1 MHLRRMAGERA
12 AWTAWGLAAAFYV
25 VALFH
30 RMSLGVASLDATER
44 FHLAPGTIATL
55 SALQLGLYLGMT
67 IPAGVATDRI
77 GPRRALALGLAAMAI
92 GEITFGLATSAPL
105 ALGGRA
111 LVGAGDAFIFL
122 SVLRI
127 AQNWFPASRYA
138 LLACLTGLAGAV
150 GQLGTTI
157 PLGLSLDGIGW
168 TATFVGSGLLT
179 AGLAVACIALLR
191 DRPAGAPNPG
201 AAGAPPRDGIL
212 RTLRACWARPA
223 TRRTFWL
230 HFGLMGPFVAIT
242 ALWGYPYL
250 VESQGLPPGTA
261 RAWLL
266 LAVVMF
272 GASAPAM
279 GLIASRTSRERV
291 GAMLFGL
298 ALALTGLWALTL
310 LWPAGA
316 PPHALILTTLAMTG
330 VCGGAS
336 MLSFDF
342 ARAGNPA
349 REGGTATG
357 LANTGGFSAAV
368 IAQLAVGRVL
378 AMSPADG
385 LQTALLPLL
394 ALMIVGCVQIARHA
408 RIARRTAYAPPTAT
422 IATPAARIATP
433 TT

>member
-12 AWTAWGLAAAFYV
+12 AWLAWGLAAAFYV

-30 RMSLGVASLDATER
+30 RMSLGVASLDATAR
-44 FHLAPGTIATL
+44 FDLAPGTIATL

-67 IPAGVATDRI
+67 IPAGLATDRI
-77 GPRRALALGLAAMAI
+77 GPRRALALGLAAMAV
-92 GEITFGLATSAPL
+92 GEITFGLATAAPL

-150 GQLGTTI
+150 GQLGTTV

-179 AGLAVACIALLR
+179 AGLAIACIALLR
-191 DRPAGAPNPG
+191 DRPAGAPAPAGG
-201 AAGAPPRDGIL
+201 AARAGIG

-223 TRRTFWL
+223 TRRTYWL

-250 VESQGLPPGTA
+250 VESQGVAPGAA
-261 RAWLL
+261 RAWLML
-266 LAVVMF
+266 SVVMF
-272 GASAPAM
+272 GLSAPAM
-279 GLIASRTSRERV
+279 GLVAARTSRERV
-291 GAMLFGL
+291 GAMLLGL
-298 ALALTGLWALTL
+298 ALGLTGLWALTL
-310 LWPAGA
+310 LWPSGA

-349 REGGTATG
+349 SEGGTATG

-368 IAQLAVGRVL
+368 IAQLAVGQAL
-378 AMSPADG
+378 GMAPADG

-394 ALMIVGCVQIARHA
+394 GLMIVGCVQIARHA
-408 RIARRTAYAPPTAT
+408 RIARRVAYAPPSAT
-422 IATPAARIATP
+422 IATPAASIATP

>member
-1 MHLRRMAGERA
+1 MAGERA
-12 AWTAWGLAAAFYV
+12 AWAAWGLAAAFYV

-30 RMSLGVASLDATER
+30 RMSLGVASLDATAR
-44 FHLAPGTIATL
+44 FDLAPGTIATL
-55 SALQLGLYLGMT
+55 SALQLGLYLAMT

-77 GPRRALALGLAAMAI
+77 GPRRALALGLAAMAA
-92 GEITFGLATSAPL
+92 GEIAFGLATSAPL

-122 SVLRI
+122 SVLRV

-138 LLACLTGLAGAV
+138 LLASLTGLAGAL

-157 PLGLSLDGIGW
+157 PLGLSLEGIGW
-168 TATFVGSGLLT
+168 SATFVGSGLLT
-179 AGLAVACIALLR
+179 AGLAVACLALLR
-191 DRPAGAPNPG
+191 DRPAGAP
-201 AAGAPPRDGIL
+201 AADAARRAGIG

-250 VESQGLPPGTA
+250 VESQGVAPGTA

-266 LAVVMF
+266 LTVVMF
-272 GASAPAM
+272 GAAAPLM
-279 GLIASRTSRERV
+279 GLVASRTSRERV
-291 GAMLFGL
+291 GALMLGQV
-298 ALALTGLWALTL
+298 AALTGLWAPAL

-316 PPHALILTTLAMTG
+316 PPHALLVAALAMTG
-330 VCGGAS
+330 VCGGAA

-349 REGGTATG
+349 GEGGTATG

-394 ALMIVGCVQIARHA
+394 GLMILGCVQIARHG
-408 RIARRTAYAPPTAT
+408 RRARRLVYAPPSAT
-422 IATPAARIATP
+422 MPTPAARIATP

>member
-12 AWTAWGLAAAFYV
+12 AWLAWGLAAAFYV

-30 RMSLGVASLDATER
+30 RMSLGVASLDATAR
-44 FHLAPGTIATL
+44 FDLAPGTIATL

-67 IPAGVATDRI
+67 IPAGLATDRI
-77 GPRRALALGLAAMAI
+77 GPRRALALGLAAMAV
-92 GEITFGLATSAPL
+92 GEITFGLATAAPL

-191 DRPAGAPNPG
+191 DRPAGAPAP
-201 AAGAPPRDGIL
+201 APRSARAGIG

-223 TRRTFWL
+223 TRRTYWL

-250 VESQGLPPGTA
+250 VGVAGGRARRRPRVADAERDHVRPERPGHGPDRLAHLPGGGGRDADGPGPGADRPVGADPAVALRRAAARPDPDHAGHDRRVRGRLDAVVRLRPRRATRPA
-261 RAWLL
+261 RA
-266 LAVVMF
+266 ARR
-272 GASAPAM
+272 PAWP
-279 GLIASRTSRERV
+279 T
-291 GAMLFGL
+291 
-298 ALALTGLWALTL
+298 
-310 LWPAGA
+310 PAG
-316 PPHALILTTLAMTG
+316 
-330 VCGGAS
+330 S
-336 MLSFDF
+336 RRRS
-342 ARAGNPA
+342 
-349 REGGTATG
+349 
-357 LANTGGFSAAV
+357 
-368 IAQLAVGRVL
+368 
-378 AMSPADG
+378 SPSW
-385 LQTALLPLL
+385 PW
-394 ALMIVGCVQIARHA
+394 
-408 RIARRTAYAPPTAT
+408 
-422 IATPAARIATP
+422 AAR
-433 TT
+433 

>member
-1 MHLRRMAGERA
+1 MAGERT

-67 IPAGVATDRI
+67 IPAGLATDRI
-77 GPRRALALGLAAMAI
+77 GPRYALALGLAAMAV
-92 GEITFGLATSAPL
+92 GETTFGLATSAPL

-138 LLACLTGLAGAV
+138 LLACLTGLAGAI
-150 GQLGTTI
+150 GQLGTTV
-157 PLGLSLDGIGW
+157 PLGLSLEGIGW
-168 TATFVGSGLLT
+168 TATFAGTGVLT
-179 AGLAVACIALLR
+179 AVLAVACVALLR
-191 DRPAGAPNPG
+191 DRPPGVPAPAAPAGG
-201 AAGAPPRDGIL
+201 GDGIL

-223 TRRTFWL
+223 TRRTYWL
-230 HFGLMGPFVAIT
+230 HFTLMGPFVAIA

-250 VESQGLPPGTA
+250 VESQGVAPGTA
-261 RAWLL
+261 RGWLFMTV
-266 LAVVMF
+266 AMF
-272 GASAPAM
+272 GLSAPVMA
-279 GLIASRTSRERV
+279 LVAARFPHRV
-291 GAMLFGL
+291 GAMLLGLAAALTGVWAL
-298 ALALTGLWALTL
+298 ALA
-310 LWPAGA
+310 WPGGA
-316 PPHALILTTLAMTG
+316 PPHGLLLLTLAMTG

-349 REGGTATG
+349 AQGGTATG
-357 LANTGGFSAAV
+357 LANTGGFTAAV
-368 IAQLAVGRVL
+368 VTQLAVGHLL
-378 AMSPADG
+378 AMDPAGG
-385 LQTALLPLL
+385 LQTALLPMLGL
-394 ALMIVGCVQIARHA
+394 MALGCVQVVRQG
-408 RIARRTAYAPPTAT
+408 RIARRAAYAPPTAT
-422 IATPAARIATP
+422 IPTPTARMATP